1 MSAATRA
8 RSMRKRVALVGTGL
22 GAVALSAA
30 PAHAIIGIGNP
41 ASGNVCANAGAPRVA
56 GATRSGT
63 GALAG
68 NAGQLPVGLPRNH
81 CGNSGLTCA
90 SAVLNLDAAPKAN
103 PAYAP
108 IQMFGI
114 NHAFPGG

>member
-1 MSAATRA
+1 MGAVTRA
-8 RSMRKRVALVGTGL
+8 RSVRRRAALVGTGL

-81 CGNSGLTCA
+81 CGNSGLTCIA
-90 SAVLNLDAAPKAN
+90 TNQVNVLQIDPKSL
-103 PAYAP
+103 PAGTEV
-108 IQMFGI
+108 IGFMGS
-114 NHAFPGG
+114 GT